1 VATARYEKNKP
12 ARQLEFGQ
20 VKQWQMLT
28 EREACR
34 KYMLSSRD
42 LEGTGHVL
50 KKMGTF
56 AEPDRESKLFAHF
69 DVQDVCLN
77 RYGNQGSLQLA
88 IDEREKRRTRRINR
102 LEGNVTYYRLPQL
115 RSAHGFE
122 ADSGHK
128 QQGAKA
134 LTMALMGN
142 SIVATA
148 KFGAWICT
156 GSGSMLSEAVHSFAD
171 VTNQSLLAVGMYR
184 ARSGGDTLHP
194 YGYGFEQYVFA
205 LISGV
210 GVFFLGCGISVYHG
224 IHCMMHPEPL
234 LQPGLALGVLGFAG
248 ILEGYTCLVA
258 WNEIKRE
265 SFLLS
270 MTPLE
275 YLRRG
280 PDPINVAV
288 FLEDAVAVVGVGVA
302 ASCITMTYITGNP
315 LYDAMGSILI
325 GTMLGGVAIFTVN
338 KNRAMLGQCT
348 PEQTDAV
355 VQLLLMD
362 PVVMSVQDV
371 KAVMVGPKTA
381 RFKAELQLNPYVLTD
396 KYLGTADNLEAI
408 HDNFQKID
416 SREDTRKVC
425 MTYSRFL
432 VATLA
437 TEVDRLEALI
447 RSRHPE
453 FRHIDLELL

>member
-1 VATARYEKNKP
+1 VATARYENNKV
-12 ARQLEFGQ
+12 ARQREFGQ

-42 LEGTGHVL
+42 LKATGHVL

-56 AEPDRESKLFAHF
+56 AEPDSDTKLFTHF
-69 DVQDVCLN
+69 DVQDACLE
-77 RYGNQGSLQLA
+77 RYGNQGALQVA
-88 IDEREKRRTRRINR
+88 IDEREKRKVRRINR
-102 LEGNVTYYRLPQL
+102 LEQKATYYKLPQL

-122 ADSGHK
+122 SKNGHNHT
-128 QQGAKA
+128 GAKA
-134 LTMALMGN
+134 LGFALLGN
-142 SIVATA
+142 TVVATA

-184 ARSGGDTLHP
+184 ARSSGDTLHP

-210 GVFFLGCGISVYHG
+210 GVFFLGCGISIYHG
-224 IHCMMHPEPL
+224 IHCLMHPEPL
-234 LQPGLALGVLGFAG
+234 MQPGLALGVLGFAG

-258 WNEIKRE
+258 WREIKRE
-265 SFLLS
+265 AFLLS
-270 MTPLE
+270 MTPME
-275 YLRRG
+275 YLQRG

-288 FLEDAVAVVGVGVA
+288 FLEDAVAVVGVGLA
-302 ASCITMTYITGNP
+302 ACCISMTYITGSP
-315 LYDAMGSILI
+315 VYDAMGSILI
-325 GTMLGGVAIFTVN
+325 GTMLGGVAVFTIN

-355 VQLLLMD
+355 VQLLLAD

-371 KAVMVGPKTA
+371 KAVMVGPKAA

-396 KYLGTADNLEAI
+396 KYLSTADNLEAI
-408 HDNFQKID
+408 HNNFQKIETP
-416 SREDTRKVC
+416 EDTRKVC